1 MVSMV
6 IMKIVDGE
14 KKADFVFANK
24 NQKIVMNMLS
34 WLVSREDYINGNVSY
49 FTKNG
54 MK

>member
-1 MVSMV
+1 MV

-14 KKADFVFANK
+14 EKATFVFANK
-24 NQKIVMNMLS
+24 NQNIVINMLS